1 MVEFT
6 ETSSGQWAEH
16 TASSVERSAR
26 TGIVLQFSQEAAAA
40 ATRTLNLRRE
50 GRRRRRRRRRQQYQ
64 HCSAA
69 ARAVVGWRDALT
81 SQAIRAVMTD

>member
-26 TGIVLQFSQEAAAA
+26 TGIVLQLSQEAAAA

-50 GRRRRRRRRRQQYQ
+50 GRRRRRRRRQQYQ